1 MLLPLTLSIST
12 VRNWGVARVVFHAKS
27 ENTNPLDLM
36 HCDRRRAMIKSQTDQ
51 AFREYAM
58 AFKCCT
64 LDWTPTYYRQAA
76 PHMLIKEYKYTHKL
90 QDLPTKPTHS
100 VGHAGTWH
108 GAAAASSTYLLASAA
123 STNPPPS
130 RHGAE
135 AFRISWR
142 HLRRRAPSTA
152 NGG

>member
-90 QDLPTKPTHS
+90 QDLPTKPS
-100 VGHAGTWH
+100 ESILCMQDLEALCDPGGLRS
-108 GAAAASSTYLLASAA
+108 GLRAS
-123 STNPPPS
+123 
-130 RHGAE
+130 
-135 AFRISWR
+135 RILS
-142 HLRRRAPSTA
+142 
-152 NGG
+152 GGL